1 MVKSADLNKW
11 QKYYIDSMYD
21 GKMPRSKC
29 GKAELAALGQIN
41 NKVIVHFPE
50 FTEIRGFSPAHTE
63 EYIVTEDD
71 CNMLEGR
78 ISVEV
83 LAANLT
89 LWGSRGYE
97 IETDAPVTAEQGV
110 SK

>member
-29 GKAELAALGQIN
+29 GKEELAALGQIN
-41 NKVIVHFPE
+41 NKVIVHFPD
-50 FTEIRGFSPAHTE
+50 FTGIRGFQPAHTE
-63 EYIVTEDD
+63 EYIVTEYD
-71 CNMLEGR
+71 CNMPEGR

-89 LWGSRGYE
+89 LWGSRGYK
-97 IETDAPVTAEQGV
+97 IGTDAPVTAEQEV
-110 SK
+110 SR